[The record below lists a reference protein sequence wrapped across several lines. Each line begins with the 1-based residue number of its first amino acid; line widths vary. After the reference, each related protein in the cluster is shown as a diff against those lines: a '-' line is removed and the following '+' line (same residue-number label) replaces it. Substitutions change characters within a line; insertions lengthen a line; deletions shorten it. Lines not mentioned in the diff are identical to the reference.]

1 MSVLSLGSQAAL
13 VPHTYPMEIIG
24 GLLAGAFIGGVL
36 GFIGAGGA
44 MLSVPILLYIF
55 NFTPQAATTAAIAVV
70 LSAAISGL
78 LPKIK
83 SKEVLF
89 KEASIIWA
97 LGLVTNIGFSII
109 AHRLSDSVI
118 TTGFSIVLVTAGT
131 MMLIKPIAGT
141 EKKVPFFWL
150 VVISLVIGSMTGL
163 FGIGGGFLAIP
174 VLVLFFKVPQGKA
187 AGTSLAIIA
196 INSIT
201 AFFGHYQSWSLVTWT
216 VPISMA
222 IAAVIVARFASIK
235 SGQINPTVLRKSF
248 AFLLYAIAIFT
259 LMETWVIA

>member
-1 MSVLSLGSQAAL
+1 
-13 VPHTYPMEIIG
+13 MEIVAGLIAG
-24 GLLAGAFIGGVL
+24 GFIGAVL

-55 NFTPQAATTAAIAVV
+55 GFTAQAATTAALAVV

-97 LGLVTNIGFSII
+97 LGLVTNIGFSLIVY
-109 AHRLSDSVI
+109 RLSDLVI
-118 TTGFSIVLVTAGT
+118 TTGFSLVLFLAGT
-131 MMLIKPIAGT
+131 AMLIKPVTGT
-141 EKKVPFFWL
+141 EKKIPIFWL
-150 VVISLVIGSMTGL
+150 VLISLVIGSMTGL

-174 VLVLFFKVPQGKA
+174 ILVLFFKVPQGKA

-201 AFFGHYQSWSLVTWT
+201 AFFGHYQSWSEVTWT
-216 VPISMA
+216 VPIAMS

-235 SGQINPTVLRKSF
+235 SGQVNQVILKKAF
-248 AFLLYAIAIFT
+248 AGLLYLVAIFT
-259 LMETWVIA
+259 LLQTWVIV

>member
-1 MSVLSLGSQAAL
+1 
-13 VPHTYPMEIIG
+13 MEIIG
-24 GLLAGAFIGGVL
+24 GLLAGAFIGAVL

-55 NFTPQAATTAAIAVV
+55 DFTPQAATTAALAVV
-70 LSAAISGL
+70 LAAAISGL

-89 KEASIIWA
+89 KEALVIWG
-97 LGLVTNIGFSII
+97 LGLITNLGFSII
-109 AHRLSDSVI
+109 AHKLSDTVI

-141 EKKVPFFWL
+141 EKKVPLFWL

-174 VLVLFFKVPQGKA
+174 VLVLFFKNPQGKA

-196 INSIT
+196 LNTIT
-201 AFFGHYQSWSLVTWT
+201 AFFGHYQSWSDVTWT
-216 VPISMA
+216 TPIAMA
-222 IAAVIVARFASIK
+222 IAAVVVARIASIK
-235 SGQINPTVLRKSF
+235 SGQMNPAILRKSF
-248 AFLLYAIAIFT
+248 AFLLYSIAIFT
-259 LMETWVIA
+259 LLETWVIA

>member
-1 MSVLSLGSQAAL
+1 
-13 VPHTYPMEIIG
+13 MEIIG
-24 GLLAGAFIGGVL
+24 GLIAGGFIGAVL

-55 NFTPQAATTAAIAVV
+55 DFTPQTATTAALAVV

-89 KEASIIWA
+89 REALIIWA
-97 LGLVTNIGFSII
+97 LGLTTNISFSIL
-109 AHRLSDSVI
+109 AYRLSDSVL
-118 TTGFSIVLVTAGT
+118 TTGLALVLVVAGT
-131 MMLIKPIAGT
+131 SMLIKPVAGT
-141 EKKVPFFWL
+141 EKKVPLIWL
-150 VVISLVIGSMTGL
+150 ILISLVIGMLTGL

-174 VLVLFFKVPQGKA
+174 ILVLFFKVPQGKA

-201 AFFGHYQSWSLVTWT
+201 AFFAHYQSWDNVDWKIPLF
-216 VPISMA
+216 MA
-222 IAAVIVARFASIK
+222 VAAVVIARMASIK
-235 SGQINPTVLRKSF
+235 SGQLNPVLLKKGF
-248 AFLLYAIAIFT
+248 AVLLYSIAVFT
-259 LMETWVIA
+259 LVQTWVIA

>member
-1 MSVLSLGSQAAL
+1 
-13 VPHTYPMEIIG
+13 
-24 GLLAGAFIGGVL
+24 
-36 GFIGAGGA
+36 

-55 NFTPQAATTAAIAVV
+55 NFTAQAATTAALAVV

-89 KEASIIWA
+89 KEALTIWG
-97 LGLVTNIGFSII
+97 LGLITNLGFSVI

-118 TTGFSIVLVTAGT
+118 TTGFSFVLLTAGT
-131 MMLIKPIAGT
+131 AMLIKPIAGT

-150 VVISLVIGSMTGL
+150 VVISLVIGSITGL

-174 VLVLFFKVPQGKA
+174 ILVLFFKNPQGKA

-196 INSIT
+196 LNSIT
-201 AFFGHYQSWSLVTWT
+201 AFFGHYQSWSEVTWT

-222 IAAVIVARFASIK
+222 IAAVVVARIASIK
-235 SGQINPTVLRKSF
+235 SGQVNPALLRKAF
-248 AFLLYAIAIFT
+248 AYLLYSIAIFT
-259 LMETWVIA
+259 LLETWLIA

>member
-1 MSVLSLGSQAAL
+1 
-13 VPHTYPMEIIG
+13 MEIIG
-24 GLLAGAFIGGVL
+24 GLLAGAFIGAVL

-55 NFTPQAATTAAIAVV
+55 DFTPQAATTAALAVV
-70 LSAAISGL
+70 LAAAISGL

-89 KEASIIWA
+89 KEALVIWG
-97 LGLVTNIGFSII
+97 LGLITNLGFSII
-109 AHRLSDSVI
+109 AHKLSDTVI
-118 TTGFSIVLVTAGT
+118 TTGFSMVLVTAGT

-141 EKKVPFFWL
+141 EKKVPLFWL

-174 VLVLFFKVPQGKA
+174 VLVLFFKNPQGKA

-196 INSIT
+196 LNTIT
-201 AFFGHYQSWSLVTWT
+201 AFFGHYQSWSDVTWT
-216 VPISMA
+216 TPIAMA
-222 IAAVIVARFASIK
+222 IAAVVVARIASIK
-235 SGQINPTVLRKSF
+235 SGQMNPAILRKSF
-248 AFLLYAIAIFT
+248 AFLLYSIAIFT
-259 LMETWVIA
+259 LLETWVIA